1 MTMIRKRLFSLSLT
15 AILSGVLLTSCHTTN
30 VYHLANRAVESHSAD
45 NTRVWSLLGE
55 SLGIGVA
62 SIVLVLILASIWY
75 ALDEERWRRFWKFI
89 ERNLSTLFVFTWIF
103 GFCTYCVGMYIS
115 EDTTGATGDWGRLV
129 RVAPMG
135 VLHAFGMFLLESDV
149 SAVHEEFHG
158 NLFYMTMFSL
168 VHFLAAFVSLAFVIK
183 HFGYNIVAAVHLRL
197 TLLRRSRKDDLYV
210 FWGTNEPSYFLAADI
225 KNNAPSS
232 HRVLFVMASDEEEDS
247 SERTGVGRLLNFLSV
262 KNKELDNFKSL
273 KCLSVNAFSRLSK
286 CELTNEERENK
297 NALLLKKK
305 LRLMPLVKMM
315 RLTDRHIHIFLLDD
329 DADSNIKAT
338 INLCSDKDINDY
350 ALKGKVTIYCHARYD
365 SVNKV
370 VENMHYAKNP
380 TVRIIDSAHMAIES
394 LKAKKEDLCL
404 PVDFVR
410 VNEDATV
417 SDEFNSMV
425 VGMGQCGRD
434 AVKFLYEYG
443 AFVKGGTGLT
453 TDAERS
459 PFSCDAFDVNMKEI
473 GSLFR
478 QAHPC
483 DEISEILDDG
493 EKTDDHAIKLH
504 DSNYKAT
511 HFWKFVEK
519 NIKNE
524 NYIVISMK
532 NDEEGI
538 TLAVRLLKQAIASGA
553 DLDRLRIF
561 VRSYKSNM
569 LQYMKDI
576 ADHYNR
582 AVTESL
588 HLKRN
593 HQPIYIF
600 GASSELYTWAN
611 IVDDS
616 MRKES
621 YHYYNSYEKISE
633 SEEELGAAWERRRNK
648 EINQKDRGGYANLN
662 AVRRKETQDME
673 NAQHRF
679 TKMALVKAALHNDDD
694 LNNLARLI
702 SQSQRTPYNNYG
714 IEERYE
720 RIMTALAQTEHLRWV
735 ASHKMLGYQ
744 EGPETNEATL
754 RHNCL
759 VSWNKLSSDEVRGYD
774 FSVVETSMKMYLK
787 EQS

>member
-1 MTMIRKRLFSLSLT
+1 M
-15 AILSGVLLTSCHTTN
+15 
-30 VYHLANRAVESHSAD
+30 
-45 NTRVWSLLGE
+45 
-55 SLGIGVA
+55 
-62 SIVLVLILASIWY
+62 
-75 ALDEERWRRFWKFI
+75 
-89 ERNLSTLFVFTWIF
+89 
-103 GFCTYCVGMYIS
+103 
-115 EDTTGATGDWGRLV
+115 
-129 RVAPMG
+129 
-135 VLHAFGMFLLESDV
+135 
-149 SAVHEEFHG
+149 
-158 NLFYMTMFSL
+158 
-168 VHFLAAFVSLAFVIK
+168 
-183 HFGYNIVAAVHLRL
+183 
-197 TLLRRSRKDDLYV
+197 
-210 FWGTNEPSYFLAADI
+210 
-225 KNNAPSS
+225 
-232 HRVLFVMASDEEEDS
+232 
-247 SERTGVGRLLNFLSV
+247 
-262 KNKELDNFKSL
+262 
-273 KCLSVNAFSRLSK
+273 
-286 CELTNEERENK
+286 
-297 NALLLKKK
+297 
-305 LRLMPLVKMM
+305 
-315 RLTDRHIHIFLLDD
+315 
-329 DADSNIKAT
+329 
-338 INLCSDKDINDY
+338 
-350 ALKGKVTIYCHARYD
+350 
-365 SVNKV
+365 
-370 VENMHYAKNP
+370 
-380 TVRIIDSAHMAIES
+380 
-394 LKAKKEDLCL
+394 
-404 PVDFVR
+404 R

-561 VRSYKSNM
+561 VRSYKSDM

-582 AVTESL
+582 VVTESL

-593 HQPIYIF
+593 QQPIYIF